1 MPATS
6 RRGRR
11 PADHGDTE
19 LSIRRA
25 ALRRFADSGFDATR
39 LRDIAA
45 DAGVDVA
52 LISYRFGSKLG
63 LWKAVVERLGAN
75 MLHQLAASAASKTAP
90 PGEALAACMK
100 ALIDINC
107 DNESIPRF
115 FLRDAGGDPERSQW
129 AFDHMSRPVLGH
141 FLPFVRRA
149 HDAGDVSAPIPEL
162 FFLTFAYGAAVSAA
176 RRDRIVAF
184 VPALA
189 DEDAFRQSLY
199 TSLIAPH
206 VRTIRHG

>member
-1 MPATS
+1 MPTTS

-11 PADHGDTE
+11 PADRGDTE
-19 LSIRRA
+19 TGIRCA
-25 ALRRFADSGFDATR
+25 ALRRFAESGFDAAR
-39 LRDIAA
+39 LRDIAT

-63 LWKAVVERLGAN
+63 LWKTVVDRLGEDMIAR
-75 MLHQLAASAASKTAP
+75 LTATAEAEAAS
-90 PGEALAACMK
+90 PGKALAAQMD

-107 DNESIPRF
+107 DDDTIPRF
-115 FLRDAGGDPERSQW
+115 FLRDAGGDAERSEW
-129 AFDHMSRPVLGH
+129 AFTRMSRPVLGH

-149 HDAGDVSAPIPEL
+149 HEAGQVSAPIPEL
-162 FFLTFAYGAAVSAA
+162 FFLTFAYGVAVSVV

-189 DEDAFRQSLY
+189 DEAAFRQALRASLV
-199 TSLIAPH
+199 APH
-206 VRTIRHG
+206 VRHG